1 MANHIDTVT
10 VEVVRNLLMS
20 IAEETYGIIVRSAYS
35 TNMKERRD
43 VCTAVIDPDGNSVAQ
58 VESLAALLG
67 SMLNVVPNI
76 YEKFGKENIRPGDMF
91 IANDPYHGGGN
102 HLPDIVIAAPAF
114 AGDRLIGWIANI
126 GHHSDIGGKVP
137 GSTSGDADSLFQ
149 EGIRIPVLRIHQD
162 GKLIPSVMDL
172 LLDNTRV
179 PQEREGDLTAQM
191 SANLIGVQR
200 IQEAYERYQDDLPAC
215 MRELVSYSE
224 RRVRA
229 VVSGLPDGE
238 YCYTDYVDGC
248 GDKYPDPLPIQV
260 KVTIRGDELTI
271 DFTGTAEQIKAPIN
285 VPYPCTKAAVFF
297 SVKALM
303 GDDIPANEGI
313 NRAVKIIAPKG
324 CIVNPT
330 EPSPIGAQI
339 DCQQRIPDAI
349 FGALAPIFP
358 DTVVTAGNGACTTTI
373 LAGEGAIGTDSVFIF
388 HEVIAGGGG
397 ASRNQ
402 DGLSGVQV
410 NMTNT
415 SNMPIEATE
424 MEFTK
429 ILARKYELKAD
440 TGGAGQYRGG
450 LGIERELEV
459 LQDDVAYT
467 GLGDRHKF
475 RPWGLAGGREGAAG
489 AFYRVAAA
497 DGTVTRMGHKT
508 TSFPLKK
515 GDIIRVTTP
524 GAGGYGDPFRRDP
537 EHVLKDV
544 VENKVSPQAAKKEYG
559 VAIVFDGVHYSV
571 DETATA
577 ALRASFQPASD
588 M

>member
-1 MANHIDTVT
+1 MAGSIDTVT

-20 IAEETYGIIVRSAYS
+20 VAEETYGIIVRSAYS

-67 SMLNVVPNI
+67 SMLSVVPNV
-76 YEKFGKENIRPGDMF
+76 YKKFGRENVKPGDMF

-114 AGDRLIGWIANI
+114 ADGKLIGWIANI

-149 EGIRIPVLRIHQD
+149 EGTRIPVIRIRENDQ
-162 GKLIPSVMDL
+162 LIQSVMDL
-172 LLDNTRV
+172 ILDNTRV

-200 IQEAYERYQDDLPAC
+200 LQEAYARYHDDLMAC
-215 MRELVSYSE
+215 MEELVSYSE

-229 VVSGLPDGE
+229 VVRSLPDGE
-238 YCYTDYVDGC
+238 YSFTDYVDGC
-248 GDKYPDPLPIQV
+248 GDKYPDPLPIKV
-260 KVTIRGDELTI
+260 KVTIAGDDLTF
-271 DFTGTAEQIKAPIN
+271 DFTGTAQQIKAPIN
-285 VPYPCTKAAVFF
+285 VPWPCTKAAVFF
-297 SVKALM
+297 AVKALM

-313 NRAVKIIAPKG
+313 NRAVKIIAPEG
-324 CIVNPT
+324 SIVNPT

-349 FGALAPIFP
+349 FGALSSVFP
-358 DTVVTAGNGACTTTI
+358 ERVVTAGNGACTTTI
-373 LAGEGAIGTDSVFIF
+373 LAGEGNIGTDSVFIF

-397 ASRNQ
+397 ACSAA

-429 ILARKYELKAD
+429 ILARKYELMKD
-440 TGGAGQYRGG
+440 TGGAGEERGG

-459 LQDDVAYT
+459 LQDDVKYT

-475 RPWGLAGGREGAAG
+475 HPWGLEGGKEGGSG
-489 AFYRVAAA
+489 AFYRVSAE
-497 DGTVTRMGHKT
+497 DGSVTRMGHKT

-515 GDIIRVTTP
+515 GDIIRVVTP
-524 GAGGYGDPFRRDP
+524 GAGGYGDPKKRP
-537 EHVLKDV
+537 AEKVLKDV
-544 VENKVSPQAAKKEYG
+544 IEQKVSVEAAKQEYG
-559 VAIVFDGVHYSV
+559 VVVVPDGVSFRV
-571 DETATA
+571 DEAATA
-577 ALRASFQPASD
+577 ELR
-588 M
+588 